1 MQHHTIGFDK
11 SHQFSAI
18 FLDYIQKNEQL
29 KPFYNYFPTIENF
42 EKQIKIKE
50 KFSTA
55 QRTILVESLDNQYKN
70 IGIETPK
77 VVFSLKNENTFTVT
91 TGHQLCLATGP
102 LYFIYKIITVIN
114 LAKQLKEKY
123 PQYQFVPVYWLASED
138 HDFAEVN
145 HFHLFGKKIEWQSE
159 QKGAVGRFLLDNLK
173 ELLTQIPDFPTSW
186 IENFYKDNLNLSQST
201 RLLVTELFKNTDLI
215 CIDADD
221 IALKKSFIPI
231 IKDEVLT
238 QKSFKIVQKT
248 TENLSKYY
256 KTQINPR
263 EINLFYLD
271 NQQRERIIENE
282 NNFEILNTNITF
294 SKEKMIEEINHFPEK
309 FSPNVVL
316 RGVYQE
322 FILPNLAYIG
332 GPGELAYWFQLKE
345 CFEAYQVD
353 FPILM
358 PRNFVLYISSSQA
371 KKINKFDFD
380 WENWFENETNLKKMY
395 LLKNDADNIVLNE
408 ETSKTK
414 EIFTIIK
421 QKTENLDKG
430 LVDWIGAEE
439 HKVLKSLENIEKKLQ
454 KTAET
459 KAETALKQI
468 FSIKEKL
475 FPNGVLQ
482 ERYDNFLN
490 FYINNPNFIQEI
502 QANLSPFNF
511 ELNILI
517 EE

>member
-1 MQHHTIGFDK
+1 MQHQNIDFDK

-18 FLDYIQKNEQL
+18 FLDYIQQNEKL
-29 KPFYNYFPTIENF
+29 KPFYNHFPTIENF
-42 EKQIKIKE
+42 GKQIELKK
-50 KFSTA
+50 KFSPK
-55 QRTILVESLDNQYKN
+55 QRNILVESLDNQYKN
-70 IGIETPK
+70 IGINTPNA
-77 VVFSLKNENTFTVT
+77 VFSLKNENTFTVT

-102 LYFIYKIITVIN
+102 IYFIYKIITAIN
-114 LAKQLKEKY
+114 LAKTLKEKY

-145 HFHLFGKKIEWQSE
+145 HFHLFGKKIEWQTE
-159 QKGAVGRFLLDNLK
+159 QKGAVGRFLLENLG
-173 ELLTQIPDFPTSW
+173 ELLAQIPDFPKHW
-186 IENFYKDNLNLSQST
+186 IENFYKNELNLSQST

-221 IALKKSFIPI
+221 ISLKKSFIPI
-231 IKDEVLT
+231 IKEEVLT
-238 QKSFKIVQKT
+238 QKSFQIVQKT

-256 KTQINPR
+256 KNQINPR
-263 EINLFYLD
+263 EINLFYLEG
-271 NQQRERIIENE
+271 QSRERIVQSENS
-282 NNFEILNTNITF
+282 FQVLNTNITF
-294 SKEKMIEEINHFPEK
+294 SREEITKEIDNFPEK

-345 CFEAYQVD
+345 CFENYKVD

-358 PRNFVLYISSSQA
+358 PRNFAMYVPLSQL
-371 KKINKFDFD
+371 KKINKFDFS
-380 WENWFENETNLKKMY
+380 WENWFENETDLKKMY
-395 LLKNDADNIVLNE
+395 LLKNDSDNIILTE

-414 EIFTIIK
+414 EIFNSIK

-439 HKVLKSLENIEKKLQ
+439 HKILKSIENIEKKLQ

-459 KAETALKQI
+459 KSETALKQI
-468 FSIKEKL
+468 FGIKEKL
-475 FPNGVLQ
+475 FPNGILQ

-502 QANLSPFNF
+502 QDILKPFDF
-511 ELNILI
+511 KLNIII